1 MSCRD
6 FDTAIL
12 DMGRGAPLA
21 PETERATLA
30 HLEHCAVCRRQLERA
45 RTLTNSLRALAA
57 ATPGLAEPERME
69 RRLVAQIEA
78 LASKAETTSA
88 NAPRW
93 RPWLAAA
100 AAVVFVSGLAIG
112 WRVLQTPPAP
122 IEKAVATTDW
132 VAWPGA
138 TVLPAFESGEL
149 VRTEL
154 PASVLPLLG
163 FTSPS
168 LPREGRVAADVV
180 YGQDGEARAVRLVM
194 TDSNR
199 P

>member
-112 WRVLQTPPAP
+112 WRVLQTPPARLKRP
-122 IEKAVATTDW
+122 LRRRTG
-132 VAWPGA
+132 WPGRRHGA
-138 TVLPAFESGEL
+138 PGLRERRARAHGAARFRAAAAGFHVAQPA
-149 VRTEL
+149 
-154 PASVLPLLG
+154 
-163 FTSPS
+163 
-168 LPREGRVAADVV
+168 REGRVAADVV